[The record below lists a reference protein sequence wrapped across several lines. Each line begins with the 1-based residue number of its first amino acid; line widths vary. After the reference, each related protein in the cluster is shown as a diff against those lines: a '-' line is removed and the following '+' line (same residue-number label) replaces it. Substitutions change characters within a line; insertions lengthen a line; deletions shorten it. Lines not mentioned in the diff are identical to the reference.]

1 MLVYKNLDEQN
12 CNKSI
17 YSWSRLNELTQ
28 SLLVTAGLGLSGIS
42 SGNSAW
48 LTTSKWRLKAEVDV
62 FLRVESDNKAWYVD
76 NLLSDTDVALSD
88 EYSGVV
94 NRLGKTEFE
103 DLGL

>member
-1 MLVYKNLDEQN
+1 M
-12 CNKSI
+12 NKI
-17 YSWSRLNELTQ
+17 ATNRFTEWSQLNELTQ
-28 SLLVTAGLGLSGIS
+28 SLLVIVTAGLGLSGIS

-48 LTTSKWRLKAEVDV
+48 LATSKWRLEAEVDV
-62 FLRVESDNKAWYVD
+62 LLRVESDHKAWYVD